1 MLRERL
7 VRFIERP
14 AVRRLSSRDLTV
26 LVRAVLLYSLGRRN
40 SEQLRQLALQYRVT
54 DDLYDFKSDFLD
66 RTYYMAALFW
76 RGVFEYFRRLRAPT
90 ADGPGGTELCVGTL
104 RRAIAS
110 IRTIGAKLQRQCAAD
125 VMLVQA
131 FLPLDD
137 HRELYRLARATTW
150 ATPSDYDLLPIVANL
165 QRYCAG
171 LVRRRM
177 RFLIKH
183 DNGLTAQ
190 DLEGALFEAGLM
202 TLRQYDAEQNGL
214 KLLNTAKRG
223 AHNYYV
229 RLVEFYTAR
238 RRSRLVRH
246 IDGAT
251 VPYELR
257 NCGTCAW
264 LDVKGSDGVT
274 CQEAGLLPG
283 HEPCRRRD
291 VGNLYH
297 VRAITD
303 AHQCGNCLYYDR
315 PIPGKQTGAC
325 SAQNRLPTG
334 GVCIDFELRVG
345 VEQYVATTASL
356 DAPVGHRD
364 ADDRAALVDLMPD
377 ERSREPAADE
387 WLTNLLATLP
397 SVQARV
403 VNITL
408 GGADEAFDQWLWS
421 RTYRFGHE
429 FSDQQLARYGC
440 EFVGID
446 VEQMRDVLRQHL
458 PVRRAARNL

>member
-1 MLRERL
+1 M
-7 VRFIERP
+7 
-14 AVRRLSSRDLTV
+14 RRLSSRDLSV
-26 LVRAVLLYSLGRRN
+26 LVRSVLLYSLGRRN
-40 SEQLRQLALQYRVT
+40 SEQLRQLALQYHVT
-54 DDLYDFKSDFLD
+54 DELYDFKSGFLD

-76 RGVFEYFRRLRAPT
+76 RGVFEYFKRVQTPT
-90 ADGPGGTELCVGTL
+90 ADGPASTELCVETL
-104 RRAIAS
+104 RCAIAT
-110 IRTIGAKLQRQCAAD
+110 IRTIGAKLQQQCATD

-131 FLPLDD
+131 FLPVED

-150 ATPSDYDLLPIVANL
+150 ATPSDYDLLPIVADL

-177 RFLIKH
+177 RFIIKH
-183 DNGLTAQ
+183 DNGLTAE

-246 IDGAT
+246 IDGAS

-264 LDVKGSDGVT
+264 LDVKGSDGMT
-274 CQEAGLLPG
+274 CQQAGVLPAV
-283 HEPCRRRD
+283 HEPCRRRN

-297 VRAITD
+297 VRAITE

-315 PIPGKQTGAC
+315 PIPGKQNGTC
-325 SAQNRLPTG
+325 SAQNRLPTAQ
-334 GVCIDFELRVG
+334 VCSEFELRVG
-345 VEQYVATTASL
+345 VEQYVSTTASL
-356 DAPVGHRD
+356 DAPVGHKD
-364 ADDRAALVDLMPD
+364 ADDRAALVDLIPD
-377 ERSREPAADE
+377 EKPAEPMSGE
-387 WLTNLLATLP
+387 WFAHLVDALP
-397 SVQARV
+397 PAHARV

-408 GGADEAFDQWLWS
+408 GGTDEAFEQWLWS
-421 RTYRFGHE
+421 RTYQFSHE
-429 FSDQQLARYGC
+429 FTDQQLARYGC

-446 VEQMRDVLRQHL
+446 VEQMRDVLRQHF
-458 PVRRAARNL
+458 PGRRAARNL